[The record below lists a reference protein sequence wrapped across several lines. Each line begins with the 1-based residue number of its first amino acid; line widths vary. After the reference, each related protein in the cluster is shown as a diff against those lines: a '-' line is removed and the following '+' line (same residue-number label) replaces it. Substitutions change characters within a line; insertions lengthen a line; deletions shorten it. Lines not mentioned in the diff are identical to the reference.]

1 MSVSGPPTP
10 MIDSMPNTPAAA
22 AVRAM
27 SPALPTRAA
36 FKTGLVTGALLS
48 ATMAGSLFA
57 ANRIPVLEAHALER
71 NIACCGLFV
80 IFMLIPV
87 FRFLNRPL
95 QLFGSA
101 MLAWG
106 IFVMSYDLAG
116 MYFTS
121 LFQVLRTPL
130 NAFLEGAVVYGVVA
144 VGVWVAMMILHSRH
158 HPIAPR
164 RRRSDFFHDNRP

>member
-1 MSVSGPPTP
+1 
-10 MIDSMPNTPAAA
+10 MIESMPNTPGAS
-22 AVRAM
+22 AVRAI

-36 FKTGLVTGALLS
+36 FRTGIVTGALLS
-48 ATMAGSLFA
+48 MTMAGSLIA
-57 ANRIPVLEAHALER
+57 ANRMAVLEAHALER
-71 NIACCGLFV
+71 NMACCGLFV

-87 FRFLNRPL
+87 LRFLNRPL

-106 IFVMSYDLAG
+106 IFVVCYDLAG
-116 MYFTS
+116 IYFAS

-130 NAFLEGAVVYGVVA
+130 NALLEGAVVYGVAA
-144 VGVWVAMMILHSRH
+144 VGVWVAKMILHSRH

>member
-1 MSVSGPPTP
+1 
-10 MIDSMPNTPAAA
+10 MIDSVTNTPAAA
-22 AVRAM
+22 AVRVI

-36 FKTGLVTGALLS
+36 LKTGIVTGTLLS

-80 IFMLIPV
+80 ICMLIPV
-87 FRFLNRPL
+87 CRFLNRPL
-95 QLFGSA
+95 ELFGSA
-101 MLAWG
+101 MLGWG
-106 IFVMSYDLAG
+106 IFVICYDLAG

-130 NAFLEGAVVYGVVA
+130 NALLEGAVVYGVVA

-164 RRRSDFFHDNRP
+164 RRRSDFFHDNRS